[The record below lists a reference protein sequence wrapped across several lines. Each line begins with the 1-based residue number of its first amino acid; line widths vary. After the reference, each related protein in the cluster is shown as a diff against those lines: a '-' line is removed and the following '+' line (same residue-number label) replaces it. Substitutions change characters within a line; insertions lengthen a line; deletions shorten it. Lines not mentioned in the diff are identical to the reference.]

1 MNVFL
6 RQTLECKPDAAWN
19 ALRQPRMLKEVSKPL
34 MQVRESSPLPEYW
47 DDNHAMPVSLWM
59 FGIIPMGKR
68 TIDVTLTER
77 PGGVRMLIDQ
87 GESLS
92 GPLGLL
98 RNWDHRMA
106 ISPGPNGTTLYR
118 DRLVV
123 RAGILTFPMWLG
135 MWIFWQYRAKR
146 IAKIAKSWR

>member
-6 RQTLECKPDAAWN
+6 RQTLDCKPDAAWD
-19 ALRQPRMLKEVSKPL
+19 ALRQPRVLQAVSKPL
-34 MQVRESSPLPEYW
+34 MHVRETSPLPKYW
-47 DDNHAMPVSLWM
+47 DVTQAVPVSLWL

-68 TIDVTLTER
+68 TIDVSLSER

-92 GPLGLL
+92 GPLGVV
-98 RNWDHRMA
+98 RDWDHRMA
-106 ISPGPNGTTLYR
+106 VSPAPNGKTLYR

-123 RAGILTFPMWLG
+123 RAGILTLPIWLG
-135 MWIFWQYRAKR
+135 MWVMWQYRSQR
-146 IAKIAKSWR
+146 IAKLAKSWR